1 MAGAQLQIVVGGQQI
16 AVPMVPASAVF
27 DPLSA
32 ERMAELLQEVG
43 FVDPQHTGE
52 TVQALREN
60 GFQLPRA
67 WAKPVRQELIDLD
80 VGAGYVSGIVERFQ
94 REMV

>member
-32 ERMAELLQEVG
+32 ERMAELLAESG
-43 FVDPQHTGE
+43 YEDAQHIGE
-52 TVQALREN
+52 TVQGLR
-60 GFQLPRA
+60 L
-67 WAKPVRQELIDLD
+67 L
-80 VGAGYVSGIVERFQ
+80 
-94 REMV
+94 